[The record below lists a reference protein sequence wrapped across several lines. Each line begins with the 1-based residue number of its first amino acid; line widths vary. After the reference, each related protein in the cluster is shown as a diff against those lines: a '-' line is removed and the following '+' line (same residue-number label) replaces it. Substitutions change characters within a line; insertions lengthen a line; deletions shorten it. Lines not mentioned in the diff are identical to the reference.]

1 MKIWLESLG
10 CSRNQVDS
18 EIMLG
23 RLVEAGHIIDDD
35 PSTADLIIVNTC
47 GFISDAADEAVD
59 TILEMAEYKTH
70 GSCRHLVVTGCLP
83 ERFKNDDLASSLPE
97 VDLFLGTGAVDFI
110 VKAVE
115 DRIKDT
121 GLRHKTVDGTTGSI
135 DGTDVT
141 CCGTNSTGKL
151 GGTGITCST
160 GDIAAFFPDPGK
172 RKFQAAP
179 FKRKLTL
186 DYSAYVKISEGCNR
200 KCTYCIIPVL
210 RGKQRSRPIDDI
222 IAETKNLVLQ
232 GVKEIIFTGENTT
245 DYGHETELN
254 SAALPLNEH
263 KKSICDF
270 DKNKLFPINKIKPN
284 ESELNESEL
293 NRSKH
298 DKIDLACLLNMLSI
312 ELDKIVVATPLSGHD
327 PNNGHG
333 ADHNLGKDLRKESK
347 VLTNHEKSSLI
358 HKVSDI
364 EQFNGIWLRLLYTHP
379 SSLSHEIIRS
389 ISKLKKVCSYYDVPV
404 QHASSKILKKMGR
417 PYTKQDLYSL
427 FKFIRKNDPDAVLR
441 TTIITGFPGETDGD
455 FQILLDFI
463 KEIKFDNL
471 GVFTYS
477 DSKDLKSHN
486 FANHVPEDL
495 ARQRQDI
502 IMAEQ
507 AKISEKINEKHLGKV
522 YKVLVEENP
531 DDGIFLGRTSFQ
543 APEVDGIT
551 FIYGSGLEIGSFV
564 DVRITETFE
573 YDLAGEIE
581 IP

>member
-18 EIMLG
+18 EIMSG
-23 RLVEAGHIIDDD
+23 RLVEAGHIISDD

-83 ERFKNDDLASSLPE
+83 ERFKKDDLESSLPE
-97 VDLFLGTGAVDFI
+97 VDLFLGTCAVDFI
-110 VKAVE
+110 VEAVE
-115 DRIKDT
+115 SCIKGT
-121 GLRHKTVDGTTGSI
+121 GLLRKTG
-135 DGTDVT
+135 
-141 CCGTNSTGKL
+141 NKKH
-151 GGTGITCST
+151 
-160 GDIAAFFPDPGK
+160 FFPDPDK
-172 RKFQAAP
+172 RKFQTAP

-200 KCTYCIIPVL
+200 KCTYCIIPKL
-210 RGKQRSRPIDDI
+210 RGRQRSRPVDDI
-222 IAETKNLVLQ
+222 IFETKNLVLQ

-245 DYGHETELN
+245 DYGHETN
-254 SAALPLNEH
+254 GTNGALHGISRTTEN
-263 KKSICDF
+263 
-270 DKNKLFPINKIKPN
+270 KNKQNKNVTVHSQFADNKPLQGAGDARQLAK
-284 ESELNESEL
+284 EEY
-293 NRSKH
+293 
-298 DKIDLACLLNMLSI
+298 DKIDLAYLLNRLSI
-312 ELDKIVVATPLSGHD
+312 ELDNMAFATPLSDHD
-327 PNNGHG
+327 AN
-333 ADHNLGKDLRKESK
+333 K
-347 VLTNHEKSSLI
+347 
-358 HKVSDI
+358 
-364 EQFNGIWLRLLYTHP
+364 QFNKIWLRLLYTHP
-379 SSLSHEIIRS
+379 SSLSHEIIRC
-389 ISKLKKVCSYYDVPV
+389 ISKLKKVCTYYDVPV

-417 PYTKQDLYSL
+417 PYTKKDLYSL
-427 FKFIRKNDPDAVLR
+427 FKFIRKTDPDAVLR
-441 TTIITGFPGETDGD
+441 TTIITGFPGETDED
-455 FQILLDFI
+455 FQTLLNFI

-477 DSKDLKSHN
+477 DSEDLKSHDLKD
-486 FANHVPEDL
+486 HVPEDI

-502 IMAEQ
+502 IMAQQ
-507 AKISEKINEKHLGKV
+507 AEISEKINEKHLGKL
-522 YKVLVEENP
+522 YQVLVEENP

-581 IP
+581 SRRN

>member
-1 MKIWLESLG
+1 MRIWLESLG

-18 EIMLG
+18 EIMLA
-23 RLVEAGHIIDDD
+23 RLVDAGHIIGDD
-35 PSTADLIIVNTC
+35 PSTAELIIVNTC

-83 ERFKNDDLASSLPE
+83 ERFKNDDLAGCLPE
-97 VDLFLGTGAVDFI
+97 VDIFLGTGAVDFI

-115 DRIKDT
+115 SCIKDT
-121 GLRHKTVDGTTGSI
+121 KV
-135 DGTDVT
+135 
-141 CCGTNSTGKL
+141 
-151 GGTGITCST
+151 TCST
-160 GDIAAFFPDPGK
+160 GDVSAFFPDPCK
-172 RKFQAAP
+172 RKFQTPP

-200 KCTYCIIPVL
+200 KCTYCIIPEL
-210 RGKQRSRPIDDI
+210 RGKQRSRPVDDI

-245 DYGHETELN
+245 DYGHEADPETLIY
-254 SAALPLNEH
+254 PQ
-263 KKSICDF
+263 
-270 DKNKLFPINKIKPN
+270 KNKNSDKYGNFYYKKFLQEFHINGIKPN
-284 ESELNESEL
+284 ENKF
-293 NRSKH
+293 NKSKH
-298 DKIDLACLLNMLSI
+298 YKIDLAYLLNRLSI
-312 ELDKIVVATPLSGHD
+312 ELDKIGAATPLSSHNPDNLHGTD
-327 PNNGHG
+327 P
-333 ADHNLGKDLRKESK
+333 DLTQNLPKKSK
-347 VLTNHEKSSLI
+347 ILTNHEKSSLT
-358 HKVSDI
+358 HKVFDI
-364 EQFNGIWLRLLYTHP
+364 KQFSEIWLRLLYTHP
-379 SSLSHEIIRS
+379 SSLSHEIIKC
-389 ISKLKKVCSYYDVPV
+389 ISKLKKVCTYYDVPV
-404 QHASSKILKKMGR
+404 QHASSRILKKMGR

-427 FKFIRKNDPDAVLR
+427 FKFIRKTDPDAVLR
-441 TTIITGFPGETDGD
+441 TTIITGFPGETDED
-455 FQILLDFI
+455 FKILLNFI

-486 FANHVPEDL
+486 FKNHVAEDL

-502 IMAEQ
+502 IMAQQ
-507 AKISEKINEKHLGKV
+507 AEISEKINEKHLGKV

-564 DVRITETFE
+564 DVRVTETFE